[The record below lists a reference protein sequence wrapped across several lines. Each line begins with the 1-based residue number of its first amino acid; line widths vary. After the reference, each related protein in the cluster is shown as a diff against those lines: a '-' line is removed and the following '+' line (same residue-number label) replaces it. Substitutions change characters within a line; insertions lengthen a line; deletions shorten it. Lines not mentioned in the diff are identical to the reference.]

1 MTKEQLQSVSDWF
14 HSSPHRIPALRAVN
28 GVCVAGA
35 VAAFAYGVL
44 WRPGLHDPKLTLRLV
59 LTCGIP
65 FVVLSAV
72 RHALDLPRPFEIY
85 GLEPLLPR
93 ETPGRSFPSRH
104 VFSIFVIGTC
114 FCWLEP
120 WIGWTLISL
129 GIVLGALRVASAVH
143 FERDVLVGAAF
154 GVLGGVI
161 GFGLI

>member
-1 MTKEQLQSVSDWF
+1 MTKHQLESISDWF
-14 HSSPHRIPALRAVN
+14 HASPHRIPVLRAVN

-65 FVVLSAV
+65 FVALSAV
-72 RHALDLPRPFEIY
+72 RHALDLPRPFEVY
-85 GLEPLLPR
+85 DLEPLLPR

-114 FCWLEP
+114 FCYLEP
-120 WIGWTLISL
+120 WIGGTLIGL
-129 GIVLGALRVASAVH
+129 GAVLGALRVVSAVH
-143 FERDVLVGAAF
+143 FERDVIVGAAV
-154 GVLGGVI
+154 GILSGII

>member
-120 WIGWTLISL
+120 WIGYTLLSL
-129 GIVLGALRVASAVH
+129 GAVLGALRVASAVH

-154 GVLGGVI
+154 GVLSGVI

>member
-35 VAAFAYGVL
+35 VAAFANGVL

-120 WIGWTLISL
+120 WIGCALLSL
-129 GIVLGALRVASAVH
+129 GAVLGALRVASAVH

-154 GVLGGVI
+154 GVLSGVI

>member
-1 MTKEQLQSVSDWF
+1 MTKEQLQSASDWF
-14 HSSPHRIPALRAVN
+14 HASPWRIPALKAVN

-120 WIGWTLISL
+120 WIGYALIAL
-129 GIVLGALRVASAVH
+129 GAVLGALRVASAVH

-154 GVLGGVI
+154 GILSGVI